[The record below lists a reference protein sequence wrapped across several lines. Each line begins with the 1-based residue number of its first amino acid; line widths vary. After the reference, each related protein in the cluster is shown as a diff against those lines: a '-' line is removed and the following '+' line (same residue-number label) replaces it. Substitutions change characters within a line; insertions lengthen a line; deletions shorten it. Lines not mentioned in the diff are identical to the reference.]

1 MAESL
6 SGKNLRT
13 IPIVKL
19 LIVFAVAFSLASLT
33 GPMSSNFHLP
43 AIQPARALPAHCDIT
58 LGTSCS
64 EYWVP
69 AGAAEDTLVATI
81 FTDEQSEF
89 TNIQSASP
97 SIDLTDWPLT
107 PDLTGP
113 FTTSSNFRITSTISA
128 AGNFEIEFMLDN
140 NFWGINF
147 NFGND
152 PNGVHIRQGIAHMID
167 NAKFAANE
175 PSLSGQAVALDTPNP
190 SDNVGSLPT
199 ANPCDWDTL
208 FPQTGSNCIV
218 GAPGGTAY
226 HLGPAAGANGISWLQ
241 APGSADLNAAAQHF
255 VTAGVAT
262 GFNPSTSVLTGI
274 SAAAG
279 QHTVNFF
286 IRNDNPPR
294 LHLGDSLAQQICYLF
309 TGSYNIP
316 CAPYLSVTHGPITA
330 FPGFTTSTT
339 SVNLSWGM
347 YTAAFGSVTGPLPFD
362 STYYFLYNSQFVS
375 GIPSIQP
382 PCAATS
388 VPTVSAPNYFYM
400 CNSAYDSLTNQMEFA
415 PCLTAAGD
423 AAVNQQVT
431 NLVTCPGTATPS
443 FAVTSGSNLVLGRP
457 ATTASCTTGTF
468 STTPCSPQ
476 ISVTGLNGFTGTVN
490 LVATIS
496 PTTNAPTI
504 SLSSNTQSVSAGTPV
519 DGGLGPTLGVST
531 TSTTGLGVYT
541 VTVTGASGSVTS
553 STRIPVNVGT
563 TISLPTGS
571 GFSYTIP
578 GGTVDPTYSNFATNT
593 VVRYNG
599 VINATSGITGA
610 HVVCN
615 SGGSASS
622 GSCTVTGSPNAIGI
636 SQTVSKSAT
645 GTIHTELAFCATGPC
660 TVNSVSM
667 NTGDTLVLPGY
678 TRSGANALIGVGG
691 PAGSV
696 FLVDD
701 PMFVAAS
708 GTATAISAGVQAA
721 DQFGRNAY
729 TIEYFQQNEQ
739 FGYLNNGWTRAINNV
754 GSGLPNFFTWLN
766 AWNQ

>member
-1 MAESL
+1 MPESL

-226 HLGPAAGANGISWLQ
+226 HLGPAAGANGITWLQ

-316 CAPYLSVTHGPITA
+316 CAPYLSITHGPITA

-375 GIPSIQP
+375 GISSIKP
-382 PCAATS
+382 PCAAAS
-388 VPTVSAPNYFYM
+388 VPTVSAPNYFYL
-400 CNSAYDSLTNQMEFA
+400 CNTAYDSLTDQMEFA

-431 NLVTCPGTATPS
+431 NLVTCPGTAPAS
-443 FAVTSGSNLVLGRP
+443 FAVTSGGTAALGRP
-457 ATTASCTTGTF
+457 A
-468 STTPCSPQ
+468 STTIPT
-476 ISVTGLNGFTGTVN
+476 SVTGLNGFTGTVN
-490 LVATIS
+490 LAATIS
-496 PTTNAPTI
+496 PSSNAPTV
-504 SLSSNTQSVSAGTPV
+504 SLSSNTASVSAGTPV
-519 DGGLGPTLGVST
+519 DGGSGPTLTVST
-531 TSTTGLGVYT
+531 TSTTGLGGYT
-541 VTVTGASGSVTS
+541 VTVTGTSGSTTS
-553 STRIPVNVGT
+553 SATISVTVGT
-563 TISLPTGS
+563 TVALPSGS
-571 GFSYTIP
+571 GFSYTLP
-578 GGTVDPTYSNFATNT
+578 GGTVDPIYSN
-593 VVRYNG
+593 V
-599 VINATSGITGA
+599 ATSTTVYAPVIASSAITKA
-610 HVVCN
+610 SAQCN
-615 SGGSASS
+615 SGGAATAVTP
-622 GSCTVTGSPNAIGI
+622 CTVMGNPNRIGLSI
-636 SQTVSKSAT
+636 TVST
-645 GTIHTELAFCATGPC
+645 TATGPIP
-660 TVNSVSM
+660 S
-667 NTGDTLVLPGY
+667 TLVYCQTGPCSFTGFPGSMA
-678 TRSGANALIGVGG
+678 TNSLVLDAGASSIGS
-691 PAGSV
+691 P
-696 FLVDD
+696 
-701 PMFVAAS
+701 
-708 GTATAISAGVQAA
+708 
-721 DQFGRNAY
+721 
-729 TIEYFQQNEQ
+729 
-739 FGYLNNGWTRAINNV
+739 
-754 GSGLPNFFTWLN
+754 
-766 AWNQ
+766 